1 MNNLQIE
8 KSNLI
13 SNITTMVL
21 KKGQL
26 TTYNLSLK
34 IIDVITVENVK
45 ELNKYSIEYL
55 RILNSG
61 KTSYTSEDLY

>member
-1 MNNLQIE
+1 MTKLQIE
-8 KSNLI
+8 KSNMI
-13 SNITTMVL
+13 SNITNMVV

-26 TTYNLSLK
+26 TTYNASLK
-34 IIDVITVENVK
+34 VIDVITVENVK

-55 RILNSG
+55 RILSSG

>member
-1 MNNLQIE
+1 MTKLQIE

-13 SNITTMVL
+13 SNITNMVV

-26 TTYNLSLK
+26 TTYNSSLK
-34 IIDVITVENVK
+34 IIDVITLESVK

-55 RILNSG
+55 RILSNG
-61 KTSYTSEDLY
+61 KTSYTIEDLH